1 MDQMLID
8 SSNVTL
14 PTLGAANT
22 GAGGG
27 ASEIE
32 SQAAAEA
39 AEETRTAEADR
50 AEADRAE
57 ESAVRDDELG
67 RTVDVLA

>member
-50 AEADRAE
+50 AE